1 MEIRVQQEPALGG
14 LLWRRFIFRNW
25 MREPGLTAT
34 LLVILA
40 LGVAVFLAV
49 RLANRAAVSGF
60 SMFTEAIS
68 GESDLILRPTSGRIA
83 GEVLRRLRTET
94 GTLPVGFFPVL
105 ETSGVIAGEE
115 DSLLRLI
122 GVDLVSLGNVEGG
135 GAPQSG
141 SEDPGAW
148 LDRPEAVWLGQKL
161 ADSRGVGAGDR
172 LDLWLG
178 GRSVNLTIAGV
189 LVDVENRPAV
199 PETLLVMDLPAL
211 QERLGEPGA
220 LSRIEIRIP
229 EGEARAE
236 VLEEARRR
244 LTAVAEREALVI
256 ESPEDRKASVARL
269 SSAFRYNLT
278 ILSGLALLVGIF
290 LILQALE
297 ASVTKRRA
305 EIAILRSLGVTPAQ
319 VRRAWLLESL
329 ALGVAGGLLGIL
341 LGRLLAVG
349 LVGGIAATVN
359 TLYHQTTTE
368 AVRLHWGEAL
378 FSLGFGI
385 VASLVAG
392 WLPANDA
399 AKVPPAQALR
409 AGSTGSGLRWLGRY
423 PLGLAFA
430 LVAVLA
436 TRLPPLELSDHRFFP
451 LGGYVAALAAVLAAA
466 VLLNGLFRPIGGLLR
481 RLGDRPMQRYAA
493 SRFARVSGRHR
504 LTAAGLSVAIGMSAA
519 MALLVASFEHTLTS
533 WIGQLLKAD
542 LYVAAPGAASV
553 ANESL
558 IAEPD
563 WQRLVALPGVAGA
576 DLLQRQEIEYAGRQV
591 LLGGTSYHSD
601 TARRLQLLWVEVPER
616 EELTEG
622 VAWVS
627 EPFARRFRVGRGD
640 RIEITVPG
648 GKRSL
653 EVGAVYADYGNESGT
668 ILVRREDT
676 VAWSGNRGVSN
687 LALYLEP
694 GIDPEEVLARIREAF
709 PFFVARTNGDLR
721 SESIRI
727 FRQTFAATYAL
738 EAIAVIVAVAGLG
751 LALAGLFLE
760 RKGEL
765 ATLRSIGATRKEIA
779 AAALW
784 EGLGIGLAGLVGGL
798 VVSFYLGWILVGVI
812 NPQSFGWSLRY
823 QVPWGG
829 LALLSAGTLTTAA
842 LVSWWVGCRTANLR
856 SDREE

>member
-1 MEIRVQQEPALGG
+1 MKSGDQREPALGG
-14 LLWRRFIFRNW
+14 LLWRRIIFRQW
-25 MREPGLTAT
+25 RREPGLTAT

-68 GESDLILRPTSGRIA
+68 GESDLILRPASGRIA
-83 GEVLRRLRTET
+83 GEALRRLRSET
-94 GTLPVGFFPVL
+94 GTLPVRFFPVL
-105 ETSGVIAGEE
+105 ETTGVIEGEE
-115 DSLLRLI
+115 DSLLRLV
-122 GVDLVSLGNVEGG
+122 GVDLVSLGNVVGG
-135 GAPQSG
+135 NAPPPG
-141 SEDPGAW
+141 STDW
-148 LDRPEAVWLGQKL
+148 LDRPNSVWIGLGFAK
-161 ADSRGVGAGDR
+161 SRGVQEGDR
-172 LDLWLG
+172 LNLWLG
-178 GRSVNLTIAGV
+178 GRSVDVEIAGV
-189 LVDVENRPAV
+189 LADAENRPAV
-199 PETLLVMDLPAL
+199 PETLLVFDLPAL
-211 QERLGEPGA
+211 QELLGEPGA
-220 LSRIEIRIP
+220 LSRIELRIP
-229 EGEARAE
+229 EGAVRVE
-236 VLEEARRR
+236 VLTETRDR
-244 LTAVAEREALVI
+244 LATVAERENLVL

-278 ILSGLALLVGIF
+278 ILSGLALLVGTF

-319 VRRAWLLESL
+319 IRRAWLLESL
-329 ALGVAGGLLGIL
+329 VLGIAGGLLGIL

-368 AVRLHWGEAL
+368 AVRLHAGEAL

-392 WLPANDA
+392 WLPAADA

-423 PLGLAFA
+423 PLGVAFA
-430 LVAVLA
+430 IVAVVA
-436 TRLPPLELSDHRFFP
+436 TWLPPVPLSDHRFFP
-451 LGGYVAALAAVLAAA
+451 LGGYLAALAAVLAAA
-466 VLLNGLFRPIGGLLR
+466 VLLNGLFRPIGALLR
-481 RLGDRPMQRYAA
+481 RLGDHPMRRYAA

-504 LTAAGLSVAIGMSAA
+504 LTAAGLSAAIGMSAA
-519 MALLVASFEHTLTS
+519 MALLVASFEHTLTA

-558 IAEPD
+558 ITEPD
-563 WQRLVALPGVAGA
+563 WKRLVALPGVAGA
-576 DLLQRQEIEYAGRQV
+576 DLLHRQEIAYAGRPV
-591 LLGGTSYHSD
+591 LLGGTTYNSD
-601 TARRLQLLWVEVPER
+601 TARRLQLLWVEAPER
-616 EELTEG
+616 DELAAG
-622 VAWVS
+622 IAWVS
-627 EPFARRFRVGRGD
+627 EPFSRRFRVGRGD
-640 RIEITVPG
+640 RIDITVPG
-648 GKRSL
+648 GTRRL
-653 EVGAVYADYGNESGT
+653 EVGAVYADYGNEAGT

-676 VAWSGNRGVSN
+676 VAWSGESGVSN
-687 LALYLEP
+687 LALYLES
-694 GIDPEEVLARIREAF
+694 GTDPETVLATIREQF
-709 PFFVARTNGDLR
+709 PYFVARTNGNLR

-760 RKGEL
+760 RKSEL
-765 ATLRSIGATRKEIA
+765 ATLRSLGATRHEIA
-779 AAALW
+779 SAALW

-798 VVSFYLGWILVGVI
+798 LVSFYLGWILVGVI

-823 QVPWGG
+823 QIPWGG
-829 LALLSAGTLTTAA
+829 LALLCAGTLVTAA